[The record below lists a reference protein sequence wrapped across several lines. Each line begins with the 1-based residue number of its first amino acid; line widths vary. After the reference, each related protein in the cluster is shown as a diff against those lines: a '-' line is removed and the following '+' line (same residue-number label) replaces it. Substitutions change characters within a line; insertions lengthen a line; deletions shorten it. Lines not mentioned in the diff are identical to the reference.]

1 MKKYIVYYWR
11 NEDEK
16 KLDCR
21 QSVEVLA
28 HSESNAIQNVRYSE
42 PITKNSMIVDSV
54 VFYTT

>member
-54 VFYTT
+54 V